1 MTIKIEIKFNADSAK
16 NVILRYDE
24 KQADSAFAVANA
36 LVKQGYVLEIVG
48 EVEDE

>member
-1 MTIKIEIKFNADSAK
+1 MRYRIEIKFNADSAK

-24 KQADSAFAVANA
+24 KQAEEAFAVANA

>member
-1 MTIKIEIKFNADSAK
+1 MTIKIEIKFNADSEK

-24 KQADSAFAVANA
+24 KRANEAYSVVNA

-48 EVEDE
+48 EVEE

>member
-1 MTIKIEIKFNADSAK
+1 MTLKIEIKFNADSEK

-24 KQADSAFAVANA
+24 KRANEAYWVVNA

-48 EVEDE
+48 EVEE

>member
-1 MTIKIEIKFNADSAK
+1 MTIKIEIKFNADSEK

-24 KQADSAFAVANA
+24 KQANEAYAVVNA

-48 EVEDE
+48 EVEE